1 MSSNEILVALRRIMR
16 AIDLHSKQLERL
28 AGLTVP
34 QLLIMKK
41 VLEAGELSVG
51 DLARRVSLSQ
61 GTVTSILKR
70 LEFKGLV
77 DKHRP
82 DDDRRKVLIR
92 LTPEGQ
98 TKFARS
104 PELLQQEFVNR
115 FEALEPW
122 EQKMLTSAVERIAT
136 IMDAETVDASP
147 ILQVG
152 EIFKE
157 VTIAPSTGDGD

>member
-16 AIDLHSKQLERL
+16 AIDLYSKQLERM

-34 QLLIMKK
+34 QLLVMKS

-61 GTVTSILKR
+61 GTVTSILQR
-70 LEFKGLV
+70 LELKGLV
-77 DKHRP
+77 DKHRT
-82 DDDRRKVLIR
+82 DNDRRKVLIR
-92 LTPEGQ
+92 MTPEGRKQ
-98 TKFARS
+98 FARS
-104 PELLQQEFVNR
+104 PELLQQEFTNR
-115 FEALEPW
+115 FEVLQPW

-136 IMDAETVDASP
+136 IMDAEAVDASP

-152 EIFKE
+152 EIFTE
-157 VTIAPSTGDGD
+157 ITSAPPSGDED